1 MVTREPVLK
10 LIIAYK
16 LGRAGLA
23 VLAAVTL
30 VVLLLAGLDAPVRE
44 FAARLHDHAVSA
56 LAVSLS
62 SLLMS
67 ALEPNH
73 IVVVTVALLLD
84 GGVLVLEGWALWKG
98 YRWGAWLVVAA
109 SAALLP
115 FEVVALVH
123 HSSLARVGVLVVN
136 LAIVAWLLQRRIRQ
150 HLSSAAVSAELAQN
164 HAARAAEERPRV
176 AEPHHR
182 VERPGRR

>member
-23 VLAAVTL
+23 ALAAVTL
-30 VVLLLAGLDAPVRE
+30 AVLLLAGLDAPVRE
-44 FAARLHDHAVSA
+44 FASRLHEHAVSA
-56 LAVSLS
+56 LAGSLS

-73 IVVVTVALLLD
+73 IVVVIVALLLD
-84 GGVLVLEGWALWKG
+84 CGVLVLEGWALWKG
-98 YRWGAWLVVAA
+98 HRWGAWLVVGA
-109 SAALLP
+109 SAVLLP
-115 FEVVALVH
+115 FEVVALAQHPDV
-123 HSSLARVGVLVVN
+123 ARVTLLVMN

-150 HLSSAAVSAELAQN
+150 HLSD
-164 HAARAAEERPRV
+164 AAR
-176 AEPHHR
+176 
-182 VERPGRR
+182 